1 MSFNCKLRFGIKKQ
15 PHRGFLSNSPGA
27 EGNAVWLFV
36 WLFFFSGQHDLFRR
50 NYLALLR
57 KHKPLVRAA
66 ELVIKCMISPSL
78 LTQVLQQPMSSEK
91 NKCGRT
97 SVTNTAF
104 GHSCGLKTPPAQTKL
119 LHLWIKTR
127 PKHMTGRSPAWF
139 GMAAF
144 ITWESLSNN
153 GCDILSYS
161 TPLSCLVIAW
171 GTWATEPDGNIRD
184 RSQNKTEKKQNSC
197 LDVGQDSDGTTLWA
211 FVWVWW
217 RGEGVRR
224 GEGWAGGLEEWWALG
239 R

>member
-36 WLFFFSGQHDLFRR
+36 CFFFFSGQHDLFRH

-97 SVTNTAF
+97 QRYQHSVWSQLWFKNT
-104 GHSCGLKTPPAQTKL
+104 SSSDQTPSPLNKDTSKAHDRTL
-119 LHLWIKTR
+119 PRMVWNGSVHYVGVFIK
-127 PKHMTGRSPAWF
+127 
-139 GMAAF
+139 
-144 ITWESLSNN
+144 
-153 GCDILSYS
+153 
-161 TPLSCLVIAW
+161 
-171 GTWATEPDGNIRD
+171 
-184 RSQNKTEKKQNSC
+184 
-197 LDVGQDSDGTTLWA
+197 
-211 FVWVWW
+211 
-217 RGEGVRR
+217 
-224 GEGWAGGLEEWWALG
+224 
-239 R
+239 